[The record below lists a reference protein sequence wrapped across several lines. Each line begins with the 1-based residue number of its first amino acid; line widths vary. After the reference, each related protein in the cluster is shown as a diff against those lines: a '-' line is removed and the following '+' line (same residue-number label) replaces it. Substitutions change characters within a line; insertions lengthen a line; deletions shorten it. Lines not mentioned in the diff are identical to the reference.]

1 MKVRSYQLYGFEG
14 KGGHYLVLE
23 TSSATEARDL
33 RDARI
38 CSGFPTV
45 VFSYGR
51 QLAIKELDQLAG
63 AEERIR

>member
-1 MKVRSYQLYGFEG
+1 MKGRTFQIYGFEG

-23 TSSATEARDL
+23 TSSAPEARDL

-45 VFSYGR
+45 VFSSG
-51 QLAIKELDQLAG
+51 QEIGVEELDRLAAL
-63 AEERIR
+63 AESFR